1 MKGRMTTEARGTG
14 EGTFGQRCLIA
25 AAADARAC
33 WEEYIALVYAAA
45 EGQPHDAGGNR
56 RAEMREQLHQ
66 VRTALITAVTV
77 RRAAADEFDAERDDD
92 EDDDDDRP

>member
-1 MKGRMTTEARGTG
+1 MTTKGRGER

-45 EGQPHDAGGNR
+45 AGQPHDAGGNR
-56 RAEMREQLHQ
+56 RAELREEMHHA
-66 VRTALITAVTV
+66 RTALITVVTV
-77 RRAAADEFDAERDDD
+77 RRAAGDEIDAERDDGD
-92 EDDDDDRP
+92 EQDDRP

>member
-1 MKGRMTTEARGTG
+1 MTTKGRGER

-56 RAEMREQLHQ
+56 RAELREEMH
-66 VRTALITAVTV
+66 RAYCADYSRDGPAC
-77 RRAAADEFDAERDDD
+77 RRRRDRRG
-92 EDDDDDRP
+92 EG